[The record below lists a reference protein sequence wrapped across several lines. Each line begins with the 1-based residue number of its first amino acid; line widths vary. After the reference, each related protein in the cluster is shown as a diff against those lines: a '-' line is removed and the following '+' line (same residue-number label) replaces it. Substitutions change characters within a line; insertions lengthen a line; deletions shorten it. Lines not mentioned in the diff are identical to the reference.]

1 MSNIQEPLTRLFKK
15 HRIVFWYDA
24 DKELRADFEA
34 VELPGVEKIALVNN
48 EFAVKH
54 RILRE
59 EPDNK
64 FLLYHQGPQPEN
76 LDNWLLDVLLAHG
89 EFRTDQASIYL
100 GEIGLGPE
108 YAELVRDHLEF
119 FNAVKRRNG
128 LKKLLDGHESHDA
141 VRIRMLAVCSKADSP
156 RFDVILE
163 SLLDEPALNK
173 EGKFKIIQRCGLDSF
188 FYKQLKRHYGYESET
203 SSIYDFVIELFQ
215 SCYEKTVGSYQLSVV
230 SKGKSETDCMLNNEA
245 LIFLKRW
252 KDSIRHRP
260 AFEALSEKCADTL
273 GIEQDLQSR
282 DYKTLMEMDYFRLI
296 DQKIISAL
304 VQAVADRTIS
314 TGECTLLVRN
324 RKQSHWYSEFSDLY
338 EAVEY
343 ASMFMQELD
352 SMDLQ
357 IDSFSAGIEQY
368 KTSWFRIDQLY
379 RKFIFHGRQSGMT
392 SLLGKLTEQVED
404 QYTNSY
410 LLTLG
415 DNWQKQVDAR
425 PTWNSPITPM
435 QNGFFEKWVKPF
447 SAKNKKVSVIISDAL
462 RYEIGEELLRLI
474 RREDRY
480 EAEIEVMLGMLPS
493 YTQLGMAALLPHKEL
508 SFVEDSNQVKA
519 DGFST
524 MGTAGRGKILAAG
537 VSEGATALRADALLA
552 LNRDE
557 CRELFR
563 DHNVVYIYHDRID
576 DTGDKKES
584 EGRVFEAVR
593 ETLLELVKVIK
604 KLAAANATN
613 MLITSD
619 HGFLYQNRALT
630 ESDFSSAEAAGD
642 TIIHRDR
649 RFILG
654 KGLHEHPGLRHFT
667 SRELGMADDF
677 EVQVS
682 KSINRMRLKGSGSRF
697 VHGGASL
704 QEVVLPVIK
713 VNKKRQSDVRSVEV
727 DILRSGS
734 SVITSGQLSVA
745 FYQTEPVSGKKHP
758 RSLRTG
764 IYNKDG
770 ELISDQH
777 ELVFD
782 FLSDQARDREMKVRF
797 LLIRKADDANG
808 QTVLLKLEEN
818 VPGTAKYKDYKSAG
832 YTMQRSFTTD
842 FDF

>member
-1 MSNIQEPLTRLFKK
+1 MSNIQEPLIRLFKK
-15 HRIVFWYDA
+15 QRIVFWYDA
-24 DKELRADFEA
+24 DKELRSDFEA
-34 VELPGVEKIALVNN
+34 VELPGVDKIELANN
-48 EFAVKH
+48 EFALKH

-59 EPDNK
+59 EPKNK
-64 FLLYHQGPQPEN
+64 FLLYHEGPQPED

-108 YAELVRDHLEF
+108 YADLVRDHLEF
-119 FNAVKRRNG
+119 FYAVKRLDG
-128 LKKLLDGHESHDA
+128 LKKLLEGHESHGA
-141 VRIRMLAVCSKADSP
+141 VRIKMLAVCSNAEP
-156 RFDVILE
+156 RIDVILE
-163 SLLDEPALNK
+163 SLLDELASAK
-173 EGKFKIIQRCGLDSF
+173 EDKFKLIQRCGLDSF
-188 FYKQLKRHYGYESET
+188 FYEQLKRHYGYESET
-203 SSIYDFVIELFQ
+203 RSIRDFAIELFQ

-230 SKGKSETDCMLNNEA
+230 SKGKRKTDFMLNNEA
-245 LIFLKRW
+245 LIFLQRW

-260 AFEALSEKCADTL
+260 AFETLSEECADIL
-273 GIEQDLQSR
+273 GIEQDLQNR
-282 DYKTLMEMDYFRLI
+282 DYKTLMEMDFFRLI

-324 RKQSHWYSEFSDLY
+324 RKQSHWYPEFSDLY

-343 ASMFMQELD
+343 AAMFLQELD
-352 SMDLQ
+352 TIDLQ
-357 IDSFSAGIEQY
+357 IDSFSTGIKRY
-368 KTSWFRIDQLY
+368 KTSWFKIDQLY
-379 RKFIFHGRQSGMT
+379 RKFIFHSRQSGMT
-392 SLLGKLTEQVED
+392 SLLGKLTEQIED
-404 QYTNSY
+404 LYTNSY

-425 PTWNSPITPM
+425 MTWNSPLTTM
-435 QNGFFEKWVKPF
+435 QNGFFDKWVKLYPT
-447 SAKNKKVSVIISDAL
+447 KNKKVAVIISDAL
-462 RYEIGEELLRLI
+462 RYEIGEELLRVI
-474 RREDRY
+474 RQEDRY
-480 EAEIEVMLGMLPS
+480 EAQLEVMLGMLPS
-493 YTQLGMAALLPHKEL
+493 YTQLGMAALLPNKEL
-508 SFVEDSNQVKA
+508 SFGADSNKILV
-519 DGFST
+519 DGSST
-524 MGTAGRGKILAAG
+524 MGTANRGKILAKG
-537 VSEGATALRADALLA
+537 VSEGATAVRADALLA

-563 DHNVVYIYHDRID
+563 THNVVYVYHNRID
-576 DTGDKKES
+576 ATGDKKES
-584 EGRVFEAVR
+584 EERVFEAIE
-593 ETLLELVKVIK
+593 ETLSELVKVIK

-619 HGFLYQNRALT
+619 HGFLYQNRALE
-630 ESDFSSAEAAGD
+630 ESDFSSAEPSGD

-654 KGLHEHPGLRHFT
+654 KGLKDHPSLRHFT
-667 SRELGMADDF
+667 SQELGLTGNM

-713 VNKKRQSDVRSVEV
+713 VNKKRQSDVRNVEV

-734 SVITSGQLSVA
+734 SVITTGQMSVA

-758 RSLRTG
+758 RTLRTG

-770 ELISDQH
+770 ELISDRH
-777 ELVFD
+777 ELIFD
-782 FLSDQARDREMKVRF
+782 FTSDHSREREMTIRF
-797 LLIRKADDANG
+797 LLTRKADEANG
-808 QTVLLKLEEN
+808 QTVFLKLEEK
-818 VPGTAKYKDYKSAG
+818 VPGTAKYKDYKSVS
-832 YTMQRSFTTD
+832 YTMQQSFTTD